1 MDELWDSTK
10 EQYYKEK
17 ENSKPG
23 IGLATM
29 AAFPLIMNEEKPE
42 TVDEPETNKPEV
54 VPESINDIVKSLE
67 AKLELSEEEKKNLL
81 SEIEALKFIIE
92 DLKTNV
98 ENLENS
104 KSEMELNHENLVD
117 NLKQNLERLE
127 GANIDLDMSLRER
140 DSGEKNLIDR
150 VARLQDELGM
160 YSDVFSADANFCLVD
175 AELRHQKQ
183 MKRVEM
189 ENDELHSR
197 LAKFQTA
204 NQNKKN
210 GNTYNARISLVELYS
225 KVLDELENSK
235 RLLK

>member
-42 TVDEPETNKPEV
+42 TDESEVDKPEI

-104 KSEMELNHENLVD
+104 KSEMELNHESLVD

-150 VARLQDELGM
+150 VARLQDELGK
-160 YSDVFSADANFCLVD
+160 YSDILWTRNIYLRFS
-175 AELRHQKQ
+175 
-183 MKRVEM
+183 
-189 ENDELHSR
+189 
-197 LAKFQTA
+197 
-204 NQNKKN
+204 
-210 GNTYNARISLVELYS
+210 
-225 KVLDELENSK
+225 
-235 RLLK
+235 

>member
-42 TVDEPETNKPEV
+42 TDDDQPEV

-104 KSEMELNHENLVD
+104 KSEMESNHENLVD

-150 VARLQDELGM
+150 VARLQDELGKS
-160 YSDVFSADANFCLVD
+160 SDVL
-175 AELRHQKQ
+175 
-183 MKRVEM
+183 
-189 ENDELHSR
+189 
-197 LAKFQTA
+197 
-204 NQNKKN
+204 
-210 GNTYNARISLVELYS
+210 
-225 KVLDELENSK
+225 
-235 RLLK
+235 

>member
-1 MDELWDSTK
+1 MLTQTVQEIKSAFGARAIDPQYLQMDELWDSTK

-29 AAFPLIMNEEKPE
+29 AAFPLIMNEEKLE
-42 TVDEPETNKPEV
+42 ADAEPETNLPEV

-104 KSEMELNHENLVD
+104 KSEMESNHENLVD

-150 VARLQDELGM
+150 VARLQDELGK
-160 YSDVFSADANFCLVD
+160 YSDVSETRNDLFSF
-175 AELRHQKQ
+175 
-183 MKRVEM
+183 
-189 ENDELHSR
+189 S
-197 LAKFQTA
+197 
-204 NQNKKN
+204 
-210 GNTYNARISLVELYS
+210 
-225 KVLDELENSK
+225 
-235 RLLK
+235 

>member
-1 MDELWDSTK
+1 MLTKIVQEIKSAFGARAIDPQYLQMDELWDSTK

-29 AAFPLIMNEEKPE
+29 AAFPLIMNEEKLE
-42 TVDEPETNKPEV
+42 ADDEPETNKPEV

-104 KSEMELNHENLVD
+104 KSEMESNHENLVD

-150 VARLQDELGM
+150 VARLQDELGK
-160 YSDVFSADANFCLVD
+160 YSDVSETRNDLFSF
-175 AELRHQKQ
+175 
-183 MKRVEM
+183 
-189 ENDELHSR
+189 S
-197 LAKFQTA
+197 
-204 NQNKKN
+204 
-210 GNTYNARISLVELYS
+210 
-225 KVLDELENSK
+225 
-235 RLLK
+235 